1 MKIRNPL
8 VSIVLCTYNRA
19 SLLPRAIHSVLR
31 QSYQEWELIII
42 DDGSTDS
49 TRRIVKT
56 IIPDDKRIRY
66 YHQRNT
72 GLALARNAGLKEAAG
87 AFITFIDSDDE
98 YAEDHLMRRVRYLM
112 THPRTAMIHGG
123 IQLIGPQ
130 RKHYVVDL
138 KNPGRKIHLR
148 RCHIGGTFFMRKE
161 VFHKT
166 GGFRKMPFGEDF
178 DLYTRAAEH
187 FHITKVLFPTYRYY
201 LVADDRLCDVFTKEM
216 MKR

>member
-1 MKIRNPL
+1 MDMRNPL

-19 SLLPRAIHSVLR
+19 SLLPRAIQSVLR
-31 QSYQEWELIII
+31 QSYHEWELIII

-49 TRRIVKT
+49 TRRIVKSMIT
-56 IIPDDKRIRY
+56 DDRRIRY
-66 YHQRNT
+66 SYQQNT
-72 GLALARNAGLKEAAG
+72 GLALARNAGLKKAAG
-87 AFITFIDSDDE
+87 EFITFIDSDDE
-98 YAEDHLMRRVRYLM
+98 YADDHLLRRVRYLT

-138 KNPGRKIHLR
+138 KNPLRKIHLR
-148 RCHIGGTFFMRKE
+148 RCHIGGTFFMRRE

-166 GGFRKMPFGEDF
+166 GGFRKIPFGEDF
-178 DLYTRAAEH
+178 DLYMRAAEH
-187 FHITKVLFPTYRYY
+187 FHIAKVLYPTYRYY
-201 LVADDRLCDVFTKEM
+201 LDADDRLCDVFTMEM